1 VTIEAVDVRKAGRSF
16 AAVAAVVAAIVLAAL
31 LAAGWVAVIAVS
43 AAERDRADARLAGEA
58 RAAAAAFT
66 AQVGAADA
74 RAGSVAASP
83 VVQRAVARGNLARL
97 RRLVAHRPNLALFV
111 RGRRVAGHVPAAA
124 VVRSVA
130 IVARGR
136 TVGRVAAFVPLDDA
150 FFARLGARA
159 DVHAPDRLDVARGS
173 RASSVTLGRAFD
185 SSGKRRDRSFALRV
199 VDSPP
204 VVLAASTPRSAI
216 AHRARHRVWLL
227 LLATLASVA
236 TLAVLVFGIRRLLPR
251 RRTVVP
257 SGRDVRHVLS
267 LVGEAL
273 GSTHDPERL
282 LPIALDATMEATGAP
297 GGVAI
302 RGGEE
307 VARAG
312 RFDDVGTPLRLE
324 LDDGGD
330 GEDALILYPPAR
342 GFHPRTVA
350 LAQTLAT
357 QAAVALENARLHDLV
372 KQQSV
377 TDELTE
383 LANRRSFREA
393 LESELL
399 RAERFGTPLSLVLAD
414 LDDFKLVNDRFGHQA
429 GDRVLQA
436 FAGVLRHRIRSID
449 LAARLGGE
457 EFAVLLPGTDAAGA
471 GALAESLRDATGEL
485 VVPTEGG
492 DVRVTASFGVA
503 SFLQAHTADELLA
516 AADFA
521 LYDAKRQGKNRVVS
535 VEPQAT

>member
-1 VTIEAVDVRKAGRSF
+1 VTIEAVEVRKAGRSF
-16 AAVAAVVAAIVLAAL
+16 AAVAVVVAAVVLAAL
-31 LAAGWVAVIAVS
+31 LAAGWLAVIAVS

-83 VVQRAVARGNLARL
+83 VVQRAVVRGNLARL
-97 RRLVAHRPNLALFV
+97 RRLVARRPNLALFV

-159 DVHAPDRLDVARGS
+159 DVHAPDRLGVDRGS
-173 RASSVTLGRAFD
+173 RASSVTVGRAFD

-199 VDSPP
+199 VDSPA

-236 TLAVLVFGIRRLLPR
+236 TLAVLVFGIRRLVPR
-251 RRTVVP
+251 RRRVVR

-282 LPIALDATMEATGAP
+282 LPIALDATMEATGAL

-312 RFDDVGTPLRLE
+312 RFDDVGAPLRLE
-324 LDDGGD
+324 LDGGD
-330 GEDALILYPPAR
+330 GEDALILYPAAR
-342 GFHPRTVA
+342 GFDARTVA
-350 LAQTLAT
+350 LARTLAA
-357 QAAVALENARLHDLV
+357 QAAVALENARLHGLV

-414 LDDFKLVNDRFGHQA
+414 LDDFKLVNDRFGHQV
-429 GDRVLQA
+429 GDRVLRA
-436 FAGVLRHRIRSID
+436 FADVLSHRIRSID

-485 VVPTEGG
+485 VVPTEAG

-503 SFLQAHTADELLA
+503 SLLQTHTADELLA
-516 AADFA
+516 AADLA